1 MVPLSE
7 TATSIELVGVGKRF
21 TKYEDAPVLLTS
33 AKRLRA
39 QHRRDKIWALR
50 DISLRVA
57 QGECLGI
64 IGRNGSGKTTLMTLM
79 AGTTAPT
86 EGTVRV
92 WGRLAPLIA
101 VGVGFHTELTGRENI
116 LLNATILGME
126 RAEIERRIDEIIDF
140 AEVEDFIDTPVKF
153 YSSGMLIRL
162 GFSVAVH
169 VDPEILLVDEVLAV
183 GDISFQTKC
192 YERMQRIREG
202 GTTVVIV
209 SHNLPTVRRVCD
221 RVLLLHNGLDF
232 YDGDPAEA
240 ISRYHDLLSMDSH
253 AEPAYDSDLG
263 HYFDADMVKITS
275 FDIFDQSGERGNE
288 FSAGEP
294 IMARMGVKALKD
306 MSDIVVGITL
316 ETAEGIHLYGEQ
328 TAGLAMGA
336 LRQGDDALF
345 KFSLPARLGTGSFAL
360 KAWLMTPDMHITLGE
375 TPRRVFFVTGRSR
388 VNGAVDMEATI
399 ARVDPAPD
407 LSLDADPQLVLRAT
421 PDPPV

>member
-1 MVPLSE
+1 
-7 TATSIELVGVGKRF
+7 
-21 TKYEDAPVLLTS
+21 
-33 AKRLRA
+33 
-39 QHRRDKIWALR
+39 
-50 DISLRVA
+50 
-57 QGECLGI
+57 
-64 IGRNGSGKTTLMTLM
+64 MTLM

-101 VGVGFHTELTGRENI
+101 VGVGFHSELTGRENI
-116 LLNATILGME
+116 LLNATILGMD
-126 RAEIERRIDEIIDF
+126 RAEIERRIDQIIDF
-140 AEVEDFIDTPVKF
+140 AEVESFIDTPVKF

-192 YERMQRIREG
+192 YDRMQRIREG

-221 RVLLLHNGLDF
+221 RVLLLHNGLGV

-240 ISRYHDLLSMDSH
+240 ISRYHDLLSMESQ

-275 FDIFDQSGERGNE
+275 FEIFDRSGERAAE
-288 FSAGEP
+288 FSSGEP
-294 IMARMGVKALKD
+294 ITAKMKLRALKD
-306 MSDIVVGITL
+306 MSDIVVGVTL

-336 LRQGDDALF
+336 LNKGEDALF
-345 KFSLPARLGTGSFAL
+345 SFSFPARLGTGSFAL
-360 KAWLMTPDMHITLGE
+360 KAWLMTPDMHVTLGE
-375 TPRRVFFVTGRSR
+375 TQRRVIFITGRSR

-399 ARVDPAPD
+399 TRLSSASE
-407 LSLDADPQLVLRAT
+407 LSLERDFRLELRPT
-421 PDPPV
+421 PPGDSF